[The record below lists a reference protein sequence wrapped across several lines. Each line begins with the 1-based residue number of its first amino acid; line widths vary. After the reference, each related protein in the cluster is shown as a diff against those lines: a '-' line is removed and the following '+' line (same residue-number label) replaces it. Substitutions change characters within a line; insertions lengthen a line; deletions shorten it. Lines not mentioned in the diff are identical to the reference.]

1 MKRKILTV
9 IYIILIIIM
18 LKLIYNTTVNNI
30 LISKYNNG
38 EYSEDN
44 AKALTD
50 FNFIQSYI
58 ANYNYGNI
66 LYQNGEYEE
75 AIEKYKQALKGMIP
89 QKQECNIR
97 INCALAICKTVSL
110 DEKDQNSIKEAIEKY
125 ENAIDIL
132 TQEGCASKNNNIG
145 HSKKAE
151 QLRKDIQNEINRLK
165 KLRQND
171 SDEDEKEQEDSN
183 NEEKNETIE
192 EKIQNIKEN
201 AIKDQREVEDYYKN
215 YNKGYIKKDKNW

>member
-9 IYIILIIIM
+9 IYVILIVIM
-18 LKLIYNTTVNNI
+18 LKLIYNTIANNI

-44 AKALTD
+44 AKALTH
-50 FNFIQSYI
+50 FNFIESYI

-66 LYQNGEYEE
+66 LYQKGEYDE
-75 AIEKYKQALKGMIP
+75 AVKKYKQALEGIIP
-89 QKQECNIR
+89 EKQECKIR

-110 DEKDQNSIKEAIEKY
+110 DENDQNSIKEAIETY
-125 ENAIDIL
+125 ENAIEIL
-132 TQEGCASKNNNIG
+132 TQEGCASKNNNMG
-145 HSKKAE
+145 HSQKAE

-165 KLRQND
+165 KLKQND
-171 SDEDEKEQEDSN
+171 SDEDDEEQEDSN
-183 NEEKNETIE
+183 NNEKNETIE

-201 AIKDQREVEDYYKN
+201 AIKDQREVEDKYKN
-215 YNKGYIKKDKNW
+215 YNKEYNKKDKNW